1 MEQFK
6 TLINMKKGKYI
17 LFIVLPDLVQ
27 VVKHSNKKIAKEDKR
42 WYYNCSTYLVEYSKL
57 TDNIKKMITNDVSI
71 IDNIVN
77 ENELKEITNF
87 LNADI
92 S

>member
-1 MEQFK
+1 
-6 TLINMKKGKYI
+6 MKKGKYI
-17 LFIVLPDLVQ
+17 LFIVLPSLIQ
-27 VVKHSNKKIAKEDKR
+27 VVKYSNKKEATESKR

-57 TDNIKKMITNDVSI
+57 TDSIKKMITNDVSVT
-71 IDNIVN
+71 DNLVK

-87 LNADI
+87 LNADV